1 MDDLQTAA
9 SELQQCCQRVVK
21 SRPATDTMISDAE
34 ITRAVEF
41 AIEGNIMQS
50 ANKFAQQVVA
60 FRLSEAK
67 KPVETQKTW
76 SDATKRFLSR
86 LYPVAIVSLRL
97 TSSTAEVKYNN
108 NGLLTFQL
116 VQFTALSIAANAV
129 EMILKVLTAKCFH

>member
-9 SELQQCCQRVVK
+9 SELQQCCQRIAK
-21 SRPATDTMISDAE
+21 SRSVTDTMINDAE
-34 ITRAVEF
+34 ITRAVEL

-50 ANKFAQQVVA
+50 ANRFAQQVVT
-60 FRLSEAK
+60 FRLSKAK

-76 SDATKRFLSR
+76 SNATKRFLFR
-86 LYPVAIVSLRL
+86 LYPAAIVSLRL

-108 NGLLTFQL
+108 NGLLTLQL

-129 EMILKVLTAKCFH
+129 EMILEVTTMKYFH